1 MNIRRILL
9 LAALTCLPLLSH
21 AHKPS
26 DSYLSLN
33 VADRHV
39 EGQWAIALR
48 DLDFAIGLDQD
59 GDSAITWNEV
69 LAKQNDIERTA
80 LSRLVL
86 SQRGATCQLGPTT
99 LLADNY
105 SDGAYAVLRF
115 VGNCDG
121 AIDTLDIRY
130 TLLFDIDPQHKG
142 LLKIDHAGRLL
153 TGIFSAERPSQS
165 FSLNAGNRLNTVV
178 DYTKN
183 GVWHIWI
190 GFDHILFLLSLL
202 LPAVLLCQN
211 RQWQPSPD
219 FKSSLVDVLKIVTAF
234 TVAHSMTLT
243 LAALQIVSL
252 PSRLV
257 ESAIAASVA
266 LAAVNNVIPLF
277 RGRRWLAA
285 LIFGLVH
292 GFGFASVLTD
302 LGLPRSSLLLALVSF
317 NVGVEL
323 GQLGIV
329 LLFLPLAHLLRTT
342 LFYRRV
348 LLPGG
353 SVAISVIGTVWL
365 LERALDWKLMTV

>member
-9 LAALTCLPLLSH
+9 LATLICLPLLSY

-26 DSYLSLN
+26 DSYLSLS

-69 LAKQNDIERTA
+69 LAKQDDIERTA

-86 SQRGATCQLGPTT
+86 SHHGATCQLGPTT
-99 LLADNY
+99 LLTDNY

-115 VGNCDG
+115 AGNCAS

-142 LLKIDHAGRLL
+142 LLKIDHAGQLL
-153 TGIFSAERPSQS
+153 TAIFSGERPSQS

-202 LPAVLLCQN
+202 LPAVLLCQG

-234 TVAHSMTLT
+234 TAAHSMTLT

>member
-1 MNIRRILL
+1 MSIQRLLL
-9 LAALTCLPLLSH
+9 LAALICLPLLSH

-26 DSYLSLN
+26 DSYLSLS
-33 VADRHV
+33 VAERHV

-59 GDSAITWNEV
+59 GDSAITWKEV
-69 LAKQNDIERTA
+69 LAKQDDIERTA
-80 LSRLVL
+80 LSRLAL
-86 SQRGATCQLGPTT
+86 SQRGTTCRLGPTT

-115 VGNCDG
+115 AGNCAS

-142 LLKIDHAGRLL
+142 LLKIDHAGQLL

-165 FSLNAGNRLNTVV
+165 FSLNAGNRLNTFM

-183 GVWHIWI
+183 GIWHIWI
-190 GFDHILFLLSLL
+190 GYDHILFLLSLL
-202 LPAVLLCQN
+202 LPAVLLCQD

-266 LAAVNNVIPLF
+266 LAAINNVIPLF

-329 LLFLPLAHLLRTT
+329 LLFLPLAHLLRTSM
-342 LFYRRV
+342 FYRRV

-353 SVAISVIGTVWL
+353 SAVIAVVGAVWL
-365 LERALDWKLMTV
+365 LERALDWKFVTV

>member
-9 LAALTCLPLLSH
+9 LATLICLPLLSH

-26 DSYLSLN
+26 DSYLSLS

-69 LAKQNDIERTA
+69 LAKQDDIERTA

-86 SQRGATCQLGPTT
+86 SHHGATCQLGPTT
-99 LLADNY
+99 LLTDNY

-115 VGNCDG
+115 AGNCAS

-142 LLKIDHAGRLL
+142 LLKIDHAGQLL
-153 TGIFSAERPSQS
+153 TAIFSTERPSQS

-202 LPAVLLCQN
+202 LPAVLLCQD

-234 TVAHSMTLT
+234 TAAHSMTLT